1 MYLYHS
7 GVVGDSRAR
16 VTSFVNSPTL
26 LGRSHEQILVL
37 VAREELGRQVRTSEP
52 LMVIFPLRI
61 TELMSKL
68 KEEGYYINL
77 VLEYVGGGDMRDYL
91 LKKGALSEEEALHWL
106 KHLGRFL
113 FFGHFYMRLTYVP
126 RLQPLE

>member
-1 MYLYHS
+1 
-7 GVVGDSRAR
+7 
-16 VTSFVNSPTL
+16 
-26 LGRSHEQILVL
+26 
-37 VAREELGRQVRTSEP
+37 
-52 LMVIFPLRI
+52 MVIFPLRI

-106 KHLGRFL
+106 KHLGRSF
-113 FFGHFYMRLTYVP
+113 FFGLFSICA
-126 RLQPLE
+126 